1 VSGFVWLHLVSILLA
16 LTFWRRVRRDALA
29 EDVGFAWS
37 GFWILVF
44 GIAGVYG
51 FSVHREALV
60 RDMKTARGWGFLG
73 LLVVLI
79 ASMLPFVMGSW
90 WVGVLAGLVLWL
102 AFHGVFSMNRPTVTV
117 DRVLERARRRGRLS
131 SDNSMLLHVHG
142 LKKHFPVRRGLRQKV
157 VGAVRAVDGV
167 DLEIREGETLSLVGE
182 SGSGKTTTG
191 RMVLRLIE
199 PTAGSIVY
207 RGLELAALTASEMRT
222 LRKEMQ
228 IIFQDPYSS
237 LNPRMTVEGMLKEA
251 LGIHGL
257 ARGKAA
263 DKRVAELLEMVGLS
277 TYHARRYPHEFSGGQ
292 RQRLG
297 IARALAVEP
306 RLIVCDEPV
315 SALDVSVQAQIVNL
329 LKDLQER
336 LNLAYLF
343 IAHDLNVVA
352 HLSDRVAVMYL
363 GRIVEL
369 ADRDA
374 IYSSPRHPYTR
385 SLLAAV
391 PVADP
396 ELARERAVLR
406 GDMPSPMRPPSGCP
420 FHPRCPEARPECSQL
435 TESLVE
441 VAPGH
446 WVACHRAGE
455 LAAWSPAAFAS
466 NEGGL

>member
-1 VSGFVWLHLVSILLA
+1 VSGFLWAHVVSILLA
-16 LTFWRRVRRDALA
+16 LGFWRRVRRDALA

-37 GFWILVF
+37 GAWVVLF

-51 FSVHREALV
+51 FSVQREALV
-60 RDMKTARGWGFLG
+60 RDMKGARAWAVAG
-73 LLVVLI
+73 LFVVLV
-79 ASMLPFVMGSW
+79 AFVLPFVAGSW
-90 WVGVLAGLVLWL
+90 LIGVGLGLVLWL
-102 AFHGVFSMNRPTVTV
+102 VFHFVFSMNRPALTVS
-117 DRVLERARRRGRLS
+117 RVMDRARRRGRLS
-131 SDNSMLLHVHG
+131 EGSELLQVRG
-142 LKKHFPVRRGLRQKV
+142 LVKHFPVRRGLRQKT

-167 DLEIREGETLSLVGE
+167 DLFVREGETLSLVGE

-191 RMVLRLIE
+191 RLVLRLIE

-207 RGLELAALTASEMRT
+207 RGVDLAKLTASEMRA

-263 DKRVAELLEMVGLS
+263 EKRVAELLEMVGLS
-277 TYHARRYPHEFSGGQ
+277 AYHARRYPHEFSGGQ

-306 RLIVCDEPV
+306 SLIVCDEPV

-396 ELARERAVLR
+396 DLARERVVLH
-406 GDMPSPMRPPSGCP
+406 GDMPSPIRPPSGCP
-420 FHPRCPEARPECSQL
+420 FHPRCPEARAECSSL
-435 TESLVE
+435 VESLVE
-441 VAPGH
+441 IEPGH

-455 LAAWSPAAFAS
+455 LEAWSPAAFAER
-466 NEGGL
+466 EGISR